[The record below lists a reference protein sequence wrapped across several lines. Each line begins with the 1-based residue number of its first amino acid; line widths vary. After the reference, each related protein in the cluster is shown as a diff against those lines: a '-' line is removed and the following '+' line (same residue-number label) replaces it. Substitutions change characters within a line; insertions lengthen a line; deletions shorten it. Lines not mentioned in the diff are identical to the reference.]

1 MMRALVVACWVLALV
16 GFADAAWAAEEKP
29 KNAECPFLE
38 LNGVAMLD
46 DRTAILDMSTRVNA
60 APQNRRWFKVT
71 FRSNC
76 KRLRNS
82 HFFTLEGVGC
92 PRRDHVVVFSRRPNP
107 SDEDADRCT
116 IDTAEEIPVQA
127 EGAAPQP

>member
-1 MMRALVVACWVLALV
+1 MMRALVLCGWVLALV
-16 GFADAAWAAEEKP
+16 GFAGAAWAAEEKP

-46 DRTAILDMSTRVNA
+46 DRTAILDISTRVNA

-92 PRRDHVVVFSRRPNP
+92 PRRGHVVVFSRRPNA
-107 SDEDADRCT
+107 SDEDTDRCT
-116 IDTAEEIPVQA
+116 IEAAEEVPVQA
-127 EGAAPQP
+127 TAPQP

>member
-1 MMRALVVACWVLALV
+1 LA
-16 GFADAAWAAEEKP
+16 GFVDAALAAEEKP
-29 KNAECPFLE
+29 KNPECPFLE
-38 LNGVAMLD
+38 LNGVSMLD
-46 DRTAILDMSTRVNA
+46 DRTAILDMSTRVDA

-92 PRRDHVVVFSRRPNP
+92 PRRGHVVVFSRRPFA
-107 SDEDADRCT
+107 SDEDTDQCT
-116 IDTAEEIPVQA
+116 IDTAEEIPVQVG
-127 EGAAPQP
+127 GAAPQP